1 MANQENWELLE
12 ELLLA
17 RGPGGQ
23 EDEVAAICRRELEP
37 VCDEVWSDPAGN
49 LIGRLDGR
57 NPDAPAV
64 RVMAHLDEI
73 AMVIKRIDEDG
84 GLRVFALGG
93 AFPANFGMCPVD
105 VMGNRE
111 IVPGVLSFGTMHGT
125 SATPQSQHVLSGD
138 VGWNDVHV
146 ITRRSKPEL
155 GELGI
160 RAGTRVVLSQHWRKP
175 FRVHDAVAAHFLD
188 DRAPILAALC
198 AARSLS
204 SRREELEQDVYF
216 VFTSSEEE
224 TNAGAQYAA
233 RTLPGEICIALEV
246 GPVAQEYDTHLC
258 NDPIV
263 LTGDEKGYYSRLVS
277 DALLLAAAECGY
289 CPQPALMPGFAS
301 DASAVLVSGAS
312 AQAGC
317 LAIPTENTHGYEMIT
332 DGAIEACAETLV
344 EYLIKPTRSLSEV
357 D

>member
-1 MANQENWELLE
+1 MTNQDNWALLE

-23 EDEVAAICRRELEP
+23 EEEVAAICRRELEP
-37 VCDEVWSDPAGN
+37 VCDQVWNDPAGN
-49 LIGRLDGR
+49 LVGLLKGRE
-57 NPDAPAV
+57 PEAPAI

-105 VMGNRE
+105 VMGDKA

-146 ITRRSKPEL
+146 ITRRTKPEL
-155 GELGI
+155 GDQGI
-160 RAGTRVVLSQHWRKP
+160 RAGTRVVLSQHWRRP
-175 FRVHDAVAAHFLD
+175 FRVHDSIAAHFLD
-188 DRAPILAALC
+188 DRAPILAALF
-198 AARSLS
+198 AARALHQ
-204 SRREELEQDVYF
+204 RRQALPQDVYF
-216 VFTSSEEE
+216 VFTTSEEE

-233 RTLPGEICIALEV
+233 RTLPGQVCIALEV

-277 DALLLAAAECGY
+277 EALLLAADECGY

-301 DASAVLVSGAS
+301 DASAVLVSGA
-312 AQAGC
+312 APQAGC
-317 LAIPTENTHGYEMIT
+317 LAIPTENTHGYEMVT

-344 EYLIKPTRSLSEV
+344 EYLVAPHRRISGG
-357 D
+357 

>member
-1 MANQENWELLE
+1 MNAENWALLE

-23 EDEVAAICRRELEP
+23 EEEVASICRRELEP
-37 VCDEVWSDPAGN
+37 ACDTVWSDPAGN
-49 LIGRLDGR
+49 LIGRLKGR
-57 NPDAPAV
+57 NPDAPAI

-73 AMVIKRIDEDG
+73 AMVIKRIAEDG
-84 GLRVFALGG
+84 ALRVFALGG

-105 VMGNRE
+105 VLGDRQV
-111 IVPGVLSFGTMHGT
+111 VPGVLSFGTMHGT
-125 SATPQSQHVLSGD
+125 SATPQSEHVLSGD

-155 GELGI
+155 GDMGI
-160 RAGTRVVLSQHWRKP
+160 RAGTRVVLSQHWRRP
-175 FRVHDAVAAHFLD
+175 FRVHDSVAAHFLD
-188 DRAPILAALC
+188 DRAPILAALF
-198 AARSLS
+198 AARSLHE
-204 SRREELEQDVYF
+204 RREALERDVYF

-233 RTLPGEICIALEV
+233 RTLPGDVCIALEV
-246 GPVAQEYDTHLC
+246 GPVAEEYDTHLC

-277 DALLLAAAECGY
+277 EALLLAAAECGY

-312 AQAGC
+312 PQAGC
-317 LAIPTENTHGYEMIT
+317 LAIPTENTHGYEMVT

-344 EYLIKPTRSLSEV
+344 EYLLAPHRRISGG
-357 D
+357 

>member
-1 MANQENWELLE
+1 MTNLENWALLE

-23 EDEVAAICRRELEP
+23 EDEVAAICRRELAP

-49 LIGRLDGR
+49 LIGRISGSD
-57 NPDAPAV
+57 PDAPAI

-73 AMVIKRIDEDG
+73 AMVIKRIDDDG

-105 VMGNRE
+105 VMGNKQ

-125 SATPQSQHVLSGD
+125 SATPHSQHVLSGD

-155 GELGI
+155 GALGI
-160 RAGTRVVLSQHWRKP
+160 RAGTRVVLSQHWRRP

-188 DRAPILAALC
+188 DRAPILAALY
-198 AARSLS
+198 AARSLYA
-204 SRREELEQDVYF
+204 RRETLAQDVYF
-216 VFTSSEEE
+216 VLTSSEEE

-277 DALLLAAAECGY
+277 DALLLAAARCGY

-301 DASAVLVSGAS
+301 DASAVLVTGAS

-317 LAIPTENTHGYEMIT
+317 LAIPTENSHGYEMIT

-344 EYLIKPTRSLSEV
+344 EYLMAPFRCSTGV